1 MAECAHAF
9 PSYVACPRLL
19 LQEKI
24 RTNLLMFFDSRSE
37 KQEIAGQSRLAF
49 MSNDCTDIVGH
60 DVSHRPDDPDT
71 PINIDSGRRYFH

>member
-1 MAECAHAF
+1 
-9 PSYVACPRLL
+9 
-19 LQEKI
+19 
-24 RTNLLMFFDSRSE
+24 MFFDSRSE